1 MENPLFSII
10 MPVYNAASTL
20 SYAIESVLK
29 QHNTNY
35 EFLIV
40 DDGSSDS
47 SPDILRKY
55 MTIWGGKIRVL
66 QQENCGVSAARNKG
80 IDNAKGRFILFL
92 DADDTLCSTA
102 LTDIEKAIDTAK
114 EVKIVTYDCTV
125 KKPDLN
131 IDWIN
136 KACLMNEKFKEIDK
150 DIFLITNDMSESYL
164 QALSTYVVWNKAYDR
179 EFIEQYA
186 IRFKKGIY
194 SGEDFCF
201 NLVAWMCSNGG
212 NVVYIRKP
220 LYNYIQNPNS
230 CIHQNANRTIEA
242 VIENQKILYKTVLE
256 EIDNRKLPYYCKIPL
271 ANSCIHSIYA
281 ICEALFYNK
290 MYAGWSFLKKM
301 KKLESIL
308 DSNI

>member
-1 MENPLFSII
+1 
-10 MPVYNAASTL
+10 
-20 SYAIESVLK
+20 
-29 QHNTNY
+29 
-35 EFLIV
+35 
-40 DDGSSDS
+40 
-47 SPDILRKY
+47 
-55 MTIWGGKIRVL
+55 
-66 QQENCGVSAARNKG
+66 
-80 IDNAKGRFILFL
+80 
-92 DADDTLCSTA
+92 
-102 LTDIEKAIDTAK
+102 
-114 EVKIVTYDCTV
+114 
-125 KKPDLN
+125 
-131 IDWIN
+131 
-136 KACLMNEKFKEIDK
+136 MNEKFKEIDK